1 MNKKWV
7 TIGAL
12 VVVVAGGG
20 FWGYQ
25 HFKTKPAVSSFT
37 TAKAKLGDVQ
47 KVITAT
53 GTVNYPHAITLTFP
67 TSGNASSAGKI
78 VELNVKAG
86 DTVKAGQVLAKI
98 DDTKLKTSV
107 LQAQANVTSAESK
120 LQNLEDS
127 YNDQTR
133 AQAQAA
139 LEQAEQNLTT
149 AKQNA
154 DPGYLSNQV
163 TLANQNVKAASDNL
177 AKAQQSGNSSSIQSA
192 QSSLNSALDALTTA
206 QNNQNGGA
214 AQALAAAQANV
225 TSAQYQVDQQ
235 AQGPK
240 PADVQSAQASI
251 QIAQAQ
257 LASAQ
262 ADLDDAAIVAPVD
275 AVVVD
280 CPLQLGQDS
289 DSKSIM
295 TLTPTGD
302 KLEVDAAIDQSDI
315 TQCKVGQ
322 KVDITLDSYPNDHI
336 SGTVNAVALQ
346 GTTTQNVTTYEV
358 TATVDQNSDLLRAGM
373 NANINIIVAE
383 ASNVLTIPSEAVKT
397 RGTETYVMV
406 PGSPGAGTGQ
416 ANSAA
421 QAKPGSGNSGNAGA
435 GNVGSGS
442 TGSGNAA
449 SGNAGSGGYTGNG
462 SGARSSGAG
471 NAAKSAMANVRMV
484 PVVVG
489 LDDGTNVEIKSGLE
503 EGQEVIT
510 GTRTASATTNSNSSS
525 GLRLPGM
532 GGGAVRATGGGGGA
546 PTRRN

>member
-7 TIGAL
+7 TIGVL
-12 VVVVAGGG
+12 GVVVLGGG
-20 FWGYQ
+20 YWGYK
-25 HFKTKPAVSSFT
+25 HFTAKPAVSSFI
-37 TAKAKLGDVQ
+37 TAKAKMGDVS

-67 TSGNASSAGKI
+67 TSGSSSQAGKI
-78 VELNVKAG
+78 VELNVKEG

-98 DDTKLKTSV
+98 DDTKLQTSV

-120 LQNLEDS
+120 LQTLEDS

-133 AQAQAA
+133 AQAQSA
-139 LEQAEQNLTT
+139 LAKAKQNLT
-149 AKQNA
+149 AAQQNA
-154 DPGYLSNQV
+154 DPSYLANQV

-192 QSSLNSALDALTTA
+192 QSALNQALSALTSA
-206 QNNQNGGA
+206 QNLQNGGA
-214 AQALAAAQANV
+214 AEALTSAQADV

-240 PADVQSAQASI
+240 ASDVQSAQAGI

-262 ADLDDAAIVAPVD
+262 ADLNDAAIVAPVD
-275 AVVVD
+275 AVVVS

-289 DSKSIM
+289 DSKSII
-295 TLTPTGD
+295 TITPTGD

-346 GTTTQNVTTYEV
+346 GTTTQNVTTFQV

-373 NANINIIVAE
+373 NANVNIIVAQ
-383 ASNVLTIPSEAVKT
+383 AKNVLTVPSEAIKT
-397 RGTETYVMV
+397 RGTQKGVTV
-406 PGSPGAGTGQ
+406 PVSSGTK
-416 ANSAA
+416 NS
-421 QAKPGSGNSGNAGA
+421 GNGYGGTGNSGTRNAGA
-435 GNVGSGS
+435 GN
-442 TGSGNAA
+442 ALA
-449 SGNAGSGGYTGNG
+449 S
-462 SGARSSGAG
+462 
-471 NAAKSAMANVRMV
+471 VRFI
-484 PVVVG
+484 PVETG
-489 LDDGTNVEIKSGLE
+489 LDDGTNVEITSGLQD
-503 EGQEVIT
+503 GQEVII
-510 GTRTASATTNSNSSS
+510 GTRSATTTNSNSSS
-525 GLRLPGM
+525 GFRL
-532 GGGAVRATGGGGGA
+532 GGGGNPARAMNGGG
-546 PTRRN
+546 PRGN

>member
-7 TIGAL
+7 TIGVL
-12 VVVVAGGG
+12 GVVVAGGG

-25 HFKTKPAVSSFT
+25 HFKAKPAVSSFI
-37 TAKAKLGDVQ
+37 TAKAKMGDVD

-67 TSGNASSAGKI
+67 TSGSASSAGKI

-98 DDTKLKTSV
+98 DDTKLNTSV

-127 YNDQTR
+127 FNDQTR
-133 AQAQAA
+133 AQAQSTLAKV
-139 LEQAEQNLTT
+139 EENLTA

-154 DPGYLSNQV
+154 DPSYLANQV

-206 QNNQNGGA
+206 QNLQNGGA
-214 AQALAAAQANV
+214 AQALAAAQADV

-235 AQGPK
+235 TQGPK
-240 PADVQSAQASI
+240 TADVQSAQASI

-262 ADLDDAAIVAPVD
+262 ADLNDASIVAPVD

-289 DSKSIM
+289 DSKSII
-295 TLTPTGD
+295 TITPTGD
-302 KLEVDAAIDQSDI
+302 KLEVDAAIDQADI

-346 GTTTQNVTTYEV
+346 GTTTQNVTTYQV

-383 ASNVLTIPSEAVKT
+383 AKNVLTVPSEAVKT
-397 RGTETYVMV
+397 RGTQTFVTV
-406 PGSPGAGTGQ
+406 PGSPGTGAGQASSSGKTNQGSTNGGNSGTGNASAGNAGTGY
-416 ANSAA
+416 
-421 QAKPGSGNSGNAGA
+421 SGTKNSGN
-435 GNVGSGS
+435 
-442 TGSGNAA
+442 GNAA
-449 SGNAGSGGYTGNG
+449 TRNAMG
-462 SGARSSGAG
+462 
-471 NAAKSAMANVRMV
+471 NVRLI
-484 PVVVG
+484 PVVIG

-510 GTRTASATTNSNSSS
+510 GTRSTTGTTNSSSSS
-525 GLRLPGM
+525 GLRLPGL
-532 GGGAVRATGGGGGA
+532 GGGGGRPTGGGGARG
-546 PTRRN
+546 N